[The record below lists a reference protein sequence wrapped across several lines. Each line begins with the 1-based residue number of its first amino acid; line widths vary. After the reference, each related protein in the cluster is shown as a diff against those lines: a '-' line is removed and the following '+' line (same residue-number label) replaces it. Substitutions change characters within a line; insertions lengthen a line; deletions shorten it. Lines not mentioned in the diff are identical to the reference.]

1 MKTFQEFFSEA
12 IEQQTQTS
20 YGSGS
25 TPQSGTQGGSTKP
38 FRERPRL
45 GLSLG
50 SGDNKKKGRKATP
63 KEKQNIAKNAGQEVK
78 NAGQNTAG
86 STQSRKPQP
95 YRSSK
100 PADKSSSKG
109 GAIAKVSKPQP
120 AAKRPATVSFRPQLG
135 TAQRPDLM
143 KGKKASPQLGS
154 SPERKSL
161 SSSPVRTALNAAPQ
175 RKALPGS

>member
-25 TPQSGTQGGSTKP
+25 TPQSGTQGGSIAP

-45 GLSLG
+45 GLG
-50 SGDNKKKGRKATP
+50 SKDNKKKNRKATP

-95 YRSSK
+95 YRYRSSK

-109 GAIAKVSKPQP
+109 GAITKVSKPQP
-120 AAKRPATVSFRPQLG
+120 TAKKPATASFRPQLG

-143 KGKKASPQLGS
+143 KGKKESPQLGS

-161 SSSPVRTALNAAPQ
+161 SSSPVRTTLNAAPQ
-175 RKALPGS
+175 RKALPGR

>member
-50 SGDNKKKGRKATP
+50 SNDNKKKGRKATP
-63 KEKQNIAKNAGQEVK
+63 KEKQNIAK

-120 AAKRPATVSFRPQLG
+120 AAKKPATASFRPQLG